1 MKLLAI
7 ISLLTLFGCSAKG
20 GYEYNSIISYSK
32 NEAMT
37 FPDFTL
43 EFTGIRDEK
52 KFFPNGN
59 SINIRFHDFKV
70 ISGSETKIISWS
82 SGTGDIA
89 PQPFEAGGKKFELEL
104 SNSESLKKKL
114 SENELVIVKK

>member
-1 MKLLAI
+1 MKILAI
-7 ISLLTLFGCSAKG
+7 ISLLSLFGCSAKG
-20 GYEYNSIISYSK
+20 GYEYNSIVSYSK
-32 NEAMT
+32 NEAIK

-43 EFTGIRDEK
+43 EFTGTRDEK
-52 KFFPNGN
+52 KMFPNGN
-59 SINIRFHDFKV
+59 SINFRFYDFK
-70 ISGSETKIISWS
+70 INTGSETKTISWS

-89 PQPFEAGGKKFELEL
+89 PLAFEAGGKKFELEL